1 MSQKH
6 SAGVVR
12 AAELVEIKA
21 NEFDQLSMQG
31 DFTSYKE
38 RFRIF
43 ATIIDREAVQPAVK
57 ELLEALKKIKKI
69 LTDPN
74 RVMPCLAVDVAA
86 FALAKFD
93 PPVDTETESK
103 ERGDPSTE
111 A

>member
-6 SAGVVR
+6 TPGA
-12 AAELVEIKA
+12 IKA
-21 NEFDQLSMQG
+21 TE
-31 DFTSYKE
+31 E
-38 RFRIF
+38 IF
-43 ATIIDREAVQPAVK
+43 PTIENTAMMNHARDRAATIIDSEAVQPAVK

-69 LTDPN
+69 LTDPD